1 MAALETVALSD
12 ATIDSLVLRLGHAA
26 SLIPLTRLLLL
37 HTWLLL
43 LLIGH
48 LPLLTILLWHLLLGL
63 LTAHHALLLHVRLV
77 HIASKELLVVEGSE
91 ETRVSISL
99 QLHQLLLL
107 LIKHRRRLQVN
118 LVLIHSSH

>member
-1 MAALETVALSD
+1 MAALQTEALSHV
-12 ATIDSLVLRLGHAA
+12 TIDSLVLRLGHAA

-37 HTWLLL
+37 HAWLLL
-43 LLIGH
+43 LVRH

-77 HIASKELLVVEGSE
+77 HIASKELLIVEGSE